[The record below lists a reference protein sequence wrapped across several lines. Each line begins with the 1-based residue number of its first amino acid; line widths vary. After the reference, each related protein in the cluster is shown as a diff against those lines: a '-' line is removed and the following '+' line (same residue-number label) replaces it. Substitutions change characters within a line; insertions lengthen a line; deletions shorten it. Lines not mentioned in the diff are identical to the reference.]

1 MEDVINLN
9 NNPMLRQLLKFYVST
24 KYENEVSYDDYGLF
38 QEYIWLKDNNKLDEL
53 FISENLSNRMD
64 NEHNR
69 Q

>member
-9 NNPMLRQLLKFYVST
+9 NNPMLRQLLKLFVST

>member
-9 NNPMLRQLLKFYVST
+9 NNPMLRQLLKLFVST

-53 FISENLSNRMD
+53 FISENLSNQMD

>member
-9 NNPMLRQLLKFYVST
+9 NNPMLRQLLKLFVST

-64 NEHNR
+64 SEHNR

>member
-9 NNPMLRQLLKFYVST
+9 NNPMLRQLLKLFVST

-38 QEYIWLKDNNKLDEL
+38 QEYIWLKNNNKLDEL